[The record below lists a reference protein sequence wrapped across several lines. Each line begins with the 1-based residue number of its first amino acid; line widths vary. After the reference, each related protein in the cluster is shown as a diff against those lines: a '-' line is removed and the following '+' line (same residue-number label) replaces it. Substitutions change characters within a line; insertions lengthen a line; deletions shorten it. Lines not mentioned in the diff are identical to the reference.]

1 MVRIL
6 FIDDD
11 PGAHEVLR
19 LVLPED
25 YGVLSAMTGE
35 EGISA
40 VCKEDPDLV
49 LLDFDLPDLNG
60 LEVLRRI
67 SANPGAPPVIML
79 TAFSQISLIVEAV
92 KQGASAY
99 IVKPYKLPELTAAIK
114 TNVVHHLKTKDSGID
129 TPELADLIGE
139 APVFA
144 RAKRFILTFA
154 PSDRPMLITGES
166 GTGKELAARTAHR
179 LSGRSDG
186 AFVAVNC
193 GAIPENLIETE
204 LFGSERGAYTDAV
217 SRPGS
222 FQRSSGGTLFLD
234 EIAEMPLAAQVKL
247 LRVIEDGQVTRIGG
261 TQPIPIDVRIISAT
275 NARLSTALAE
285 GRFRRDL
292 FYRVST
298 LPVEMPPLRERV
310 EDIPLLSRHFLQS
323 LDSQQ
328 ALSHSALE
336 KLMRHDW
343 PGNVRELRNVLERA
357 SLLAQ
362 EGSIESAHVVYQE
375 G

>member
-1 MVRIL
+1 M
-6 FIDDD
+6 
-11 PGAHEVLR
+11 
-19 LVLPED
+19 
-25 YGVLSAMTGE
+25 
-35 EGISA
+35 
-40 VCKEDPDLV
+40 
-49 LLDFDLPDLNG
+49 
-60 LEVLRRI
+60 
-67 SANPGAPPVIML
+67 
-79 TAFSQISLIVEAV
+79 
-92 KQGASAY
+92 
-99 IVKPYKLPELTAAIK
+99 
-114 TNVVHHLKTKDSGID
+114 
-129 TPELADLIGE
+129 
-139 APVFA
+139 
-144 RAKRFILTFA
+144 
-154 PSDRPMLITGES
+154 
-166 GTGKELAARTAHR
+166 
-179 LSGRSDG
+179 
-186 AFVAVNC
+186 
-193 GAIPENLIETE
+193 
-204 LFGSERGAYTDAV
+204 
-217 SRPGS
+217 
-222 FQRSSGGTLFLD
+222 D